1 MRILEW
7 YDNEVSPINL
17 NLPKD
22 VIWSYEAYKDW
33 ERHAIDSEIVDWF
46 CRLCGCTYEGIR
58 NGSEK
63 PENEVL
69 FNRFCGELFSLDDDD
84 EDDNKLMFN
93 VDGIR
98 KFFKEERADRYAI
111 HDLKKLF
118 NNLHLND
125 IVSHLTGEVYYESS
139 VIFNDVCFDS
149 ENNLIHLMR
158 YINKYNN
165 AEIKID
171 GEGNLIGFYTFPK
184 WDDLRRKY
192 LFARNSKRCRFDVE
206 VVRELKEGELLPASK
221 KLRDF
226 EDLSGTD
233 LWLSVLDFEFQ
244 YPNTYNNFDDVSNLE
259 NILISLNINETR

>member
-1 MRILEW
+1 MRILEH
-7 YDNEVSPINL
+7 YDEMPSIKL

-22 VIWSYEAYKDW
+22 VIWSYRAYKDW
-33 ERHAIDSEIVDWF
+33 ERHATDSEIVDWF
-46 CRLCGCTYEGIR
+46 CRMCGCTYEGIR

-63 PENEVL
+63 PKNELL
-69 FNRFCGELFSLDDDD
+69 FNRFCGELFCLDEDD
-84 EDDNKLMFN
+84 EDDNKIMFD
-93 VDGIR
+93 VEMIR
-98 KFFKEERADRYAI
+98 RFFREERAGRYAI

-125 IVSHLTGEVYYESS
+125 ITSHLTGELYYERS
-139 VIFNDVCFDS
+139 VIFNGTCFDS
-149 ENNLIHLMR
+149 ENNLVRLMR
-158 YINKYNN
+158 YINDYNN

-192 LFARNSKRCRFDVE
+192 LFARNSRTCQFHVE
-206 VVRELKEGELLPASK
+206 IVREIQEGELLAAPQE
-221 KLRDF
+221 LRDF
-226 EDLSGTD
+226 EGLSGTD

-259 NILISLNINETR
+259 DILIPLNINETR